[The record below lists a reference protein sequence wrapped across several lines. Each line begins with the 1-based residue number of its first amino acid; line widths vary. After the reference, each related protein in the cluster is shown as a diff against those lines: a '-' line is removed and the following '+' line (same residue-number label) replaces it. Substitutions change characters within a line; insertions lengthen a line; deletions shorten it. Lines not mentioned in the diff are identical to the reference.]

1 MASEVKM
8 RIIIAPDSFK
18 ECLSA
23 RDVALCIKK
32 GFEAEIPSAQVDVF
46 PMADGGEGTID
57 ALVYSTNGRKLEVR
71 ATGPLG
77 EEINSCYGV
86 LGDNQTVV
94 IEVASIAG
102 LQMISEQERNPMIT
116 TSFGLGELI
125 NHSLD
130 EGYRK
135 FIIGLGGSATNDGGL
150 GMLQALGG
158 VFLDE
163 KGDHV
168 PPNGGAL
175 EKIHSIDLSGINPLL
190 AECELIVASDVKNV
204 LCGPKGASYV
214 FGPQKGAKE
223 DEVVRLDQGLKHYA
237 SLCEK
242 ALGKSLQNIPG
253 AGAAGGLGFA
263 FLILGAEIQSGA
275 KIVAQAI
282 GLEHQIKSADWVV
295 SGEGQSDFQSLY
307 GKVPVYVA
315 KLAKQHNVKSLLISG
330 ALGSGY
336 EQLYEYFIS
345 CRSITNGPMSL
356 YDSMKNVKKLLY
368 DTSRDLAR
376 LMKLVDCK
384 HLSY

>member
-1 MASEVKM
+1 MYLCESLYILNCKIILNIMASEVKM

-32 GFEAEIPSAQVDVF
+32 GIEAEIPSAQVDVF

-214 FGPQKGAKE
+214 FGPQKE
-223 DEVVRLDQGLKHYA
+223 RRRTRL
-237 SLCEK
+237 
-242 ALGKSLQNIPG
+242 
-253 AGAAGGLGFA
+253 
-263 FLILGAEIQSGA
+263 
-275 KIVAQAI
+275 
-282 GLEHQIKSADWVV
+282 
-295 SGEGQSDFQSLY
+295 
-307 GKVPVYVA
+307 
-315 KLAKQHNVKSLLISG
+315 
-330 ALGSGY
+330 
-336 EQLYEYFIS
+336 
-345 CRSITNGPMSL
+345 
-356 YDSMKNVKKLLY
+356 
-368 DTSRDLAR
+368 
-376 LMKLVDCK
+376 
-384 HLSY
+384 